1 MSNKKSDIQKI
12 RTVLKNVER
21 ELAIVFEVLD
31 RVQTLA
37 PVKDYTDVVGIEGA
51 FDGEFMVCTD
61 GRKFSVP
68 ANYAAKSRLV
78 YGEKLKM
85 FEDDGKTL
93 FKQMSKAEKEKPE
106 AVLNKKEGKWY
117 AITKTGTYKVL
128 DVAANFNDAKVGD
141 KAVIILPKGNVG
153 VPFAALEKIL
163 REESNDA
170 RGEAPKVEEPAKI
183 VKKAPLEPSPE
194 VRPMRARR
202 PVVKDAVTQIAETVI
217 QKPRALE
224 DEDLR

>member
-37 PVKDYTDVVGIEGA
+37 PVKDYTDAVGIEGA

-78 YGEKLKM
+78 YGEQLKM
-85 FEDDGKTL
+85 FEDGGKTL
-93 FKQMSKAEKEKPE
+93 FKQMSKVEKEKPE

-128 DVAANFNDAKVGD
+128 DVAANFNNAKVGD
-141 KAVIILPKGNVG
+141 KAVIILPKGNAG

-163 REESNDA
+163 REESGDVG
-170 RGEAPKVEEPAKI
+170 GEETRVEELAKT
-183 VKKAPLEPSPE
+183 VKKVPLVPRPE

-217 QKPRALE
+217 PKPRALE